1 MSNTVFCQAFFDVS
15 AGSPSPR
22 AFPPRKHFLKV
33 CPDSPKAP
41 GRPDLLDFPA
51 KISLP
56 GIDGKAIG
64 ITGINAHRDWNAFAV
79 DEQPHPYDRKRPV
92 FLVLAVL
99 AKGSKAQDPPSQRKN

>member
-1 MSNTVFCQAFFDVS
+1 M
-15 AGSPSPR
+15 
-22 AFPPRKHFLKV
+22 
-33 CPDSPKAP
+33 
-41 GRPDLLDFPA
+41 DFPA

-99 AKGSKAQDPPSQRKN
+99 AKGSRLRILHLKEKIRDGGVELPRFLEDGGVKPPKLELVN